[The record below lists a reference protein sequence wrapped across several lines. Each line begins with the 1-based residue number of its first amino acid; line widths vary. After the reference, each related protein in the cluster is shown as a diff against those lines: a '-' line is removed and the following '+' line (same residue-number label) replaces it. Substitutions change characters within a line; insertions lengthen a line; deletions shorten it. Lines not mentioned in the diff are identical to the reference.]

1 MLGGDQWRVTR
12 IQREEY
18 WPGQPVIDDTQH
30 SQHTLDHNKEQG
42 DWRTVQSLE
51 DRASAVTQKRVKLRE
66 SDTGDMYN
74 IFLILSQR

>member
-1 MLGGDQWRVTR
+1 MEGDQNTEGGILTWSARD
-12 IQREEY
+12 
-18 WPGQPVIDDTQH
+18 WWHPAQPAHIRPQ
-30 SQHTLDHNKEQG
+30 QG